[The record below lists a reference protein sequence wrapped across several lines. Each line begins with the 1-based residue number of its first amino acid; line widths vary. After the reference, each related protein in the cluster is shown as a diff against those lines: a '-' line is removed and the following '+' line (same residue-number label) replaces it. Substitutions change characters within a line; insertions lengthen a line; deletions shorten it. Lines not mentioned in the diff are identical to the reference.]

1 MPKISFST
9 KRLQIDK
16 ANTVIVAT
24 VAVAVF
30 VAIFSL
36 FATRALL
43 SKRDYQGRVI
53 EGKSEAVKQ
62 LKENLET
69 RDDLVNA
76 YKQLVDAPEN
86 MLGGNPKGSGEKDGD
101 NAKLIL
107 DALPSK
113 YDFPAL
119 ASSLEKI
126 LSDNSFANV
135 SIGGSDDEIA
145 QQQAAASSPN
155 PEVVDIPFNVSVDA
169 NYDSA
174 QTFLSIFE
182 KSIRPFKIKSLNI
195 QGTNANLKI
204 NVDATTFYLPEK
216 GVNISKKEVK

>member
-16 ANTVIVAT
+16 ANTIIVAT

-30 VAIFSL
+30 VAIFCL
-36 FATRALL
+36 FATKALL
-43 SKRDYQGRVI
+43 SKRGYQGRVI
-53 EGKSEAVKQ
+53 EDKSEAVKQ
-62 LKENLET
+62 LKANLEA

-86 MLGGNPKGSGEKDGD
+86 MLGGNPNGTGEKDGD

-126 LSDNSFANV
+126 LSDNSFASV

-145 QQQAAASSPN
+145 QQQVTSSPN
-155 PEVVDIPFNVSVDA
+155 PEVVEIPFTVSVDA

-174 QTFLSIFE
+174 QTFLGIFE
-182 KSIRPFKIKSLNI
+182 KSIRPFKIKTLNI

-204 NVDATTFYLPEK
+204 NVDAKTFYLPEK
-216 GVNISKKEVK
+216 GINISKKEVK